1 MIGLRGGF
9 SNLVMVRLD
18 GNGAWAKG
26 TFCFLTAYLL
36 AERLISEEQQMR
48 ALSLTGYA
56 YRVGI
61 ACAALATVSLLA
73 PQVRAEEI
81 TKSYTVAGRANVH
94 VETNDGS
101 VRVTSGDSKQVEFR
115 VEYQGYEL
123 GRNLTVDSRQDG
135 DKVELIARITGHWGI
150 SLGWGHNSRKLQIE
164 VRMPQQGDLQVHT
177 GDGAVEASGLSG
189 NLTIDTRDGSV
200 KASGLS
206 GTVDLHTG
214 DGSITVDALKGDI
227 SLRTGDG
234 GIEARDLDGKV
245 EADSGDGHIRMTGR
259 FEALNVKTGDG
270 SVNTQVLPGSKM
282 ATSWTLR
289 TGDGSVDIA
298 LPADFQAD
306 INATTGDGHISLGVP
321 VTVEGTFSRSEMRG
335 KMNGGGQTL
344 TIHTGDGSIR
354 LTKS

>member
-1 MIGLRGGF
+1 
-9 SNLVMVRLD
+9 
-18 GNGAWAKG
+18 
-26 TFCFLTAYLL
+26 
-36 AERLISEEQQMR
+36 MR
-48 ALSLTGYA
+48 ALLRPGNV

-61 ACAALATVSLLA
+61 ACAALLGASFAA

-81 TKSYTVAGRANVH
+81 TKSFTVAGRANVH

-150 SLGWGHNSRKLQIE
+150 SLGWGNNSRKLHIE

-177 GDGAVEASGLSG
+177 GDGAVDVSALSG
-189 NLTIDTRDGSV
+189 NLTIDTRDGAV
-200 KASGLS
+200 KANGLS
-206 GTVDLHTG
+206 GTDLHTG
-214 DGSITVDALKGDI
+214 DGSITVDTLKGDI
-227 SLRTGDG
+227 RLRTGDG
-234 GIEARDLDGKV
+234 GIEARELDGKV
-245 EADSGDGHIRMTGR
+245 EADSGDGHIRLMGR

-282 ATSWTLR
+282 ASSWTLR
-289 TGDGSVDIA
+289 TGDGSVDIS

-321 VTVEGTFSRSEMRG
+321 VTVEGTFSRSEVRG
-335 KMNGGGQTL
+335 KMNGGGQIL

>member
-1 MIGLRGGF
+1 
-9 SNLVMVRLD
+9 
-18 GNGAWAKG
+18 
-26 TFCFLTAYLL
+26 
-36 AERLISEEQQMR
+36 MR
-48 ALSLTGYA
+48 ALLHPGNAFSL
-56 YRVGI
+56 GI
-61 ACAALATVSLLA
+61 ACAALAASSLA
-73 PQVRAEEI
+73 TPQVRAEEI
-81 TKSYTVAGRANVH
+81 TKSFTVAGRANVH

-135 DKVELIARITGHWGI
+135 DKVELVARITGHWGI
-150 SLGWGHNSRKLQIE
+150 SLGWGNNSRKLHIE

-177 GDGAVEASGLSG
+177 GDGAVDVSALSG
-189 NLTIDTRDGSV
+189 NLTIYTRDGAV
-200 KASGLS
+200 KANGLS

-214 DGSITVDALKGDI
+214 DGSITVDTLKGDI
-227 SLRTGDG
+227 RLRTGDG
-234 GIEARDLDGKV
+234 GIEARELDGKV
-245 EADSGDGHIRMTGR
+245 EADSGDGHIRLMGR

-282 ATSWTLR
+282 ASSWTLR
-289 TGDGSVDIA
+289 TGDGSVDIS

-321 VTVEGTFSRSEMRG
+321 VTVEGTFSRSEVRG
-335 KMNGGGQTL
+335 KMNGGGQIL